1 MTMELTKATAGT
13 ADSMA
18 VRAVYAPSHAGGQPM
33 RCVTLTLPNRPGLC
47 LLSILQAIRREL
59 QLHNRFGLAC
69 HMPRNA
75 IARAAFR
82 LAQKPDAR
90 ARFGAQRGDFC
101 QISIATLAFQAGWKF
116 RPFARLSQSDSV

>member
-1 MTMELTKATAGT
+1 
-13 ADSMA
+13 
-18 VRAVYAPSHAGGQPM
+18 M
-33 RCVTLTLPNRPGLC
+33 RWVTLTLPNRPGLC
-47 LLSILQAIRREL
+47 LLSIWQAIRREL

>member
-1 MTMELTKATAGT
+1 MTIELTKATEGT

-33 RCVTLTLPNRPGLC
+33 RWVTLTLPNRPGLC
-47 LLSILQAIRREL
+47 LLSIWQAIRREL

-116 RPFARLSQSDSV
+116 RPFARLRHCDPV

>member
-13 ADSMA
+13 DGFIS
-18 VRAVYAPSHAGGQPM
+18 VREVHASSQAGDKPM
-33 RCVTLTLPNRPGLC
+33 RWVTLTLPNRPGLC
-47 LLSILQAIRREL
+47 LLSIWQAIRREL

>member
-1 MTMELTKATAGT
+1 MTIELTKATEGT

-18 VRAVYAPSHAGGQPM
+18 VRAVYAPSQAGGQPM
-33 RCVTLTLPNRPGLC
+33 RWVTLTLPNRPGLC
-47 LLSILQAIRREL
+47 LLSIWQAIRREL

-116 RPFARLSQSDSV
+116 RPFARLSQCDSV

>member
-1 MTMELTKATAGT
+1 MTIELTKATEGT

-18 VRAVYAPSHAGGQPM
+18 VRAVYAPSQTGGQPM
-33 RCVTLTLPNRPGLC
+33 RWVTLTLPNRPGLC
-47 LLSILQAIRREL
+47 LLSIWQAIRREL

-116 RPFARLSQSDSV
+116 RPFARLSQCDSV

>member
-1 MTMELTKATAGT
+1 MAIEITKATEATAGPIG
-13 ADSMA
+13 AQ
-18 VRAVYAPSHAGGQPM
+18 AVYAPSQAGGQPM

-47 LLSILQAIRREL
+47 LLSIWQAIRREL

-82 LAQKPDAR
+82 LAQKPDAG